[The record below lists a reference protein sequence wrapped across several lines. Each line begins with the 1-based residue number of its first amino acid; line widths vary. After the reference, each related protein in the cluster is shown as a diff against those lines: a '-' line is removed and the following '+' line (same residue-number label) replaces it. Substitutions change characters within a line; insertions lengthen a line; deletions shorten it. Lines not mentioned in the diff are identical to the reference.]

1 MTIITLTRQDT
12 PSRPISLNTD
22 FIAAVHPLR
31 KVVPDA
37 SSQTMQ
43 TKTIYTGTEVVLS
56 NGTKYNVQEDYQHVI
71 DQLVEPVYK
80 TGEMVP
86 EQTATSTVQE
96 PTNKILTASGPQV
109 PNTLNV
115 PPSGLLSHDQI
126 ANLDLRDD
134 EQEKQ
139 FVSELKDAGVP
150 VSDSVIADNV
160 SNDVPDDDLAD
171 RLRASAATQ
180 AGDPDISGVS
190 APKPAKKAPAKKA
203 APKPAA
209 GDADA

>member
-86 EQTATSTVQE
+86 EQTATNTAQE

-126 ANLDLRDD
+126 ANLDLHDD

-139 FVSELKDAGVP
+139 FV
-150 VSDSVIADNV
+150 ADNV
-160 SNDVPDDDLAD
+160 PKDFSDDMTGQPSLAEQEQD
-171 RLRASAATQ
+171 AVEAEAHKVVDEI
-180 AGDPDISGVS
+180 AV
-190 APKPAKKAPAKKA
+190 KPVKKAPAKKA